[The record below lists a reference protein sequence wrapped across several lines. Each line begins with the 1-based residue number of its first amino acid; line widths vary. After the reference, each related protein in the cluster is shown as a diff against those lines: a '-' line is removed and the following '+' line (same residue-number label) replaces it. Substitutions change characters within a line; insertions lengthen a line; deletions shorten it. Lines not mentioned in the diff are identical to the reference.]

1 MANCNGIN
9 CVVPCHVMGKHEIF
23 SNISNKFY
31 TYHLL
36 ILQGLFTRL
45 SGMDLF
51 FLSGEDSWALS
62 LLCAAFSHARI
73 LLYGFIKSDSD
84 LFKEKFQP
92 TFCGGFGNHLFS
104 KLILQERGLRFRR
117 LCSCLAS
124 DIESLLLLA
133 ICDL

>member
-1 MANCNGIN
+1 MANCSGIN

-36 ILQGLFTRL
+36 ILKGLFTRL
-45 SGMDLF
+45 SGLF
-51 FLSGEDSWALS
+51 LCIFLSGEDSWALS
-62 LLCAAFSHARI
+62 LLCAPLSHARI
-73 LLYGFIKSDSD
+73 LLCGFIKSDSD

-104 KLILQERGLRFRR
+104 KLAL
-117 LCSCLAS
+117 
-124 DIESLLLLA
+124 
-133 ICDL
+133 

>member
-1 MANCNGIN
+1 
-9 CVVPCHVMGKHEIF
+9 MGKHEIF

-36 ILQGLFTRL
+36 ILQGLFTTL
-45 SGMDLF
+45 SWLDLF

-84 LFKEKFQP
+84 LFKEKIQP
-92 TFCGGFGNHLFS
+92 TFCGGFSNHLFS
-104 KLILQERGLRFRR
+104 KLALFSKKEDLGLGGSAAVWHLILR
-117 LCSCLAS
+117 AYYY
-124 DIESLLLLA
+124 
-133 ICDL
+133 